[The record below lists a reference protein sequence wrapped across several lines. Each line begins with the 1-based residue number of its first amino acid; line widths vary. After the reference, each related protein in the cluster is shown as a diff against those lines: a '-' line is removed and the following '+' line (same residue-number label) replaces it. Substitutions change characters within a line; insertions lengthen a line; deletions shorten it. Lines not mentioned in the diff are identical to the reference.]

1 MEFFV
6 IFVFSV
12 SISLIIRDLPLQN
25 VPEKQDFQKITCQ
38 RSKGQVDL
46 GISTGGEK
54 KSAPGGRVSSLPAF
68 KPFALSLMVSVL
80 AVTTLRL
87 VNLRMALV
95 A

>member
-1 MEFFV
+1 MEFLF

-12 SISLIIRDLPLQN
+12 SISLIIRDFHLPN

-38 RSKGQVDL
+38 RRKGQVDL
-46 GISTGGEK
+46 GISRGVEK

-87 VNLRMALV
+87 VYLGMALV